1 MTLQTFTNAMEKA
14 KNLLQLAGIH
24 EPQREARLLLSYVTG
39 LPMSRIFTNP
49 DTELNSVEHKAFDG
63 LVSRRLNHEPISH
76 LLGTREFWSLN
87 FLVGAQVL
95 DPRPASETLVE
106 TAFKYFNDQNASF
119 SVLDLGTGSG
129 CLVLSVLSER
139 PHAGGL
145 GIDVS
150 SAALGIA
157 RQNAIL
163 QSLSERVSFKYGDWA
178 KNLYGEFDLILC
190 NPPYIAAHE
199 MNNLASGI
207 INFEPSISLFGGVDG
222 LSAYR
227 KLSDDIAKLLSPK
240 GIAIIECG
248 QGQSESV
255 NQILKKAGLTQID
268 TNKDISGITR
278 CGVFSKILTTTK

>member
-1 MTLQTFTNAMEKA
+1 MTLQTFTNAMETA
-14 KNLLQLAGIH
+14 KELLLFAGID
-24 EPQREARLLLSYVTG
+24 EPTREARLLLSYVTG
-39 LPMSRIFTNP
+39 LPASQIFIHP
-49 DTELNSVEHKAFDG
+49 DRELNSVEYKNLEG

-76 LLGTREFWSLN
+76 LLGRREFWSLN
-87 FLVGAQVL
+87 FLVGPQVL

-163 QSLSERVSFKYGDWA
+163 HSLSERVSFKYGDWA
-178 KNLYGEFDLILC
+178 KNLDGEFDLILC

-207 INFEPSISLFGGVDG
+207 INFEPSIALFGGVDG
-222 LSAYR
+222 LNAYR

-255 NQILKKAGLTQID
+255 NKILKKAGLTQID

>member
-14 KNLLQLAGIH
+14 KNLLQFAGID

-39 LPMSRIFTNP
+39 LPMSRIFTNL

-87 FLVGAQVL
+87 FLVGPQVL

-139 PHAGGL
+139 PHASGL
-145 GIDVS
+145 GIDVA

-157 RQNAIL
+157 RQNATL
-163 QSLSERVSFKYGDWA
+163 HSLSERVSFKYGDWA
-178 KNLYGEFDLILC
+178 KNLDGEFDLILC

-207 INFEPSISLFGGVDG
+207 INFEPSIALSGGVDG

-255 NQILKKAGLTQID
+255 SKILKKVGLTQID